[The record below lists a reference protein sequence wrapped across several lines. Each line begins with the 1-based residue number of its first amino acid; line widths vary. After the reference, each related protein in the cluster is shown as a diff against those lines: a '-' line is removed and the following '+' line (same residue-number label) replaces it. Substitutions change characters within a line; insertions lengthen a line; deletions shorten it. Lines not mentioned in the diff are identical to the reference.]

1 MASEARK
8 IYDSYGF
15 LYPNYFIG
23 LDMMG
28 KQLTVENFDFRLK
41 QITETIP
48 NSALNS
54 TVVEIMT
61 HPGYRQQKEF
71 A

>member
-41 QITETIP
+41 
-48 NSALNS
+48 
-54 TVVEIMT
+54 
-61 HPGYRQQKEF
+61 
-71 A
+71 